1 MMEKILL
8 CRDETYYTGSTLK
21 IGSLGC
27 PDPNSKISDL
37 SQPNIDL
44 DISIFKFGYPV
55 QYF

>member
-1 MMEKILL
+1 MMEKMLL

-27 PDPNSKISDL
+27 PDPNSKMSDP